1 MKDVYTFSDL
11 ASREVLDAGADQPAR
26 LAVIG
31 NPIKHSASPGMHQ
44 AALDAAGID
53 MRYIRLEIDP
63 GQVPEALAQMKK
75 LGFVGC
81 NVTVPHKF
89 EAIEFCEELTS
100 DAKAIGAIN
109 TILFGETEKDPTLGH
124 NTDAPGL
131 ARAIHE
137 EFGVDLGDL
146 RVMVLGAGGG
156 AGRAIATQ
164 CARLGCD
171 QLWLVNRTVEKV
183 ESLKAE
189 LQTYYATRD
198 TLAGPGEPLYALSA
212 DDVGIADAAAHAD
225 LIINATPLGMK
236 RTDPLPLD
244 GNCIQP
250 HHLVYDAIYNPPVT
264 AFLGQAKNNG
274 ARTANGLS
282 MLHHQGVLAFDFWF
296 PGKSNTEVMKRGLI
310 ASM

>member
-11 ASREVLDAGADQPAR
+11 ASRDLLDADANQPAR

-31 NPIKHSASPGMHQ
+31 NPIKHSASPSMHQ
-44 AALDAAGID
+44 AALDAAGLN
-53 MRYIRLEIDP
+53 MRYIRLKIDP
-63 GQVPEALAQMKK
+63 GQVPEALAQMKN
-75 LGFVGC
+75 LGFIGC
-81 NVTVPHKF
+81 NITVPHKF
-89 EAIEFCEELTS
+89 EAMEFCDELTA
-100 DAKAIGAIN
+100 DAQAIGAIN
-109 TILFGETEKDPTLGH
+109 TILFGETEDAPTLGH

-146 RVMVLGAGGG
+146 RVMVLGTGGG

-171 QLWLVNRTVEKV
+171 QLWLVNRTVKKA
-183 ESLKAE
+183 ESLKSQ
-189 LQTYYATRD
+189 LQSYYNQREI
-198 TLAGPGEPLYALSA
+198 LAGPGDPLYALTP
-212 DDVGIADAAAHAD
+212 DDSGIAEAAGHAD

-236 RTDPLPLD
+236 RTDPLPLS

-264 AFLGQAKNNG
+264 ALLGQAKANG

-282 MLHHQGVLAFDFWF
+282 MLLHQGVLAFDFWF
-296 PGKSNTEVMKRGLI
+296 PGKADAAIMKQGLLSAI
-310 ASM
+310 

>member
-11 ASREVLDAGADQPAR
+11 ASRDVLDAGASSPAR

-44 AALDAAGID
+44 AALDAAGLD

-63 GQVPEALAQMKK
+63 GQVPDALAQMKR
-75 LGFVGC
+75 LGFIGC
-81 NVTVPHKF
+81 NITVPHKF
-89 EAIEFCEELTS
+89 EAMEFCDDFTD
-100 DAKAIGAIN
+100 DARAIGAIN
-109 TILFGETEKDPTLGH
+109 TILFGESENEPTIGH

-146 RVMVLGAGGG
+146 RVMVLGTGGG

-171 QLWLVNRTVEKV
+171 QLWLVNRTVSKA
-183 ESLKAE
+183 ESLKSE
-189 LQTYYATRD
+189 LQSYYAKRE
-198 TLAGPGEPLYALSA
+198 TLAGPGEPLYALASN
-212 DDVGIADAAAHAD
+212 DPQIAEAAGHAD

-236 RTDPLPLD
+236 RTDPLPLPA
-244 GNCIQP
+244 NCIQP
-250 HHLVYDAIYNPPVT
+250 HHLVYDAIYNPPTT
-264 AFLGQAKNNG
+264 ALLAQAKNNG

-282 MLHHQGVLAFDFWF
+282 MLLHQGVLAFDFWF
-296 PGKSNTEVMKRGLI
+296 PGKADSSVMKRGLLAAI
-310 ASM
+310 